1 MRVQERGPA
10 HLRPPSPLLAERSG
24 AERSSGGCGAGNLES
39 RFTDWL
45 SEAGREGLA
54 LRLAGSNTGISA
66 QCPLVAASLGQFP

>member
-10 HLRPPSPLLAERSG
+10 HLRPPSPLSG

-39 RFTDWL
+39 RLTDWL
-45 SEAGREGLA
+45 SEAGKEGLA
-54 LRLAGSNTGISA
+54 LRPAGSNTGMSA